1 MYDELEPQVTF
12 SAAKAY
18 AKAAF
23 AKRVGNVSVHSKEF
37 PGAPMTPVEE
47 ELFYQVLVSAGVGE
61 FHTLIER
68 RHRDGCNDGWN
79 DEDWEFAQR
88 LLQWLGYIT
97 KVDRTRQGGELLDIM
112 WNRPRGVRT
121 DVAWPMGV
129 DPDRASARAVWRMA
143 RDYSVKVAL
152 QQIYEMI
159 EIHSR
164 SGRTSCTFSDR
175 AITGSGSLVFIRDEV
190 LRRLRNDGYRIQNPC
205 GPVWRIIWSFGMW
218 QQEE

>member
-1 MYDELEPQVTF
+1 MYDELEPRVTF

-18 AKAAF
+18 AKAAS
-23 AKRVGNVSVHSKEF
+23 AALVGNVNVHSKEL
-37 PGAPMTPVEE
+37 PDTAVTPVAE
-47 ELFYQVLVSAGVGE
+47 ELFYHILASAGDGG
-61 FHTLIER
+61 FHTHIDR
-68 RHRDGCNDGWN
+68 QCRDGCKDGWN
-79 DEDWEFAQR
+79 DEDWEFAQQ

-97 KVDRTRQGGELLDIM
+97 KVDRDRHDRELLGIM

-121 DVAWPMGV
+121 DVAWPVGV

-164 SGRTSCTFSDR
+164 VGQMSCTFSDR

-190 LRRLRNDGYRIQNPC
+190 LQRLRNDGYRIQNPC
-205 GPVWRIIWSFGMW
+205 GLVWHIIWSFGMG
-218 QQEE
+218 QEV